1 MFGFRG
7 AGTEVMDRPSTSQ
20 QPELFTV
27 EEAAAILRIGRTAAY
42 EQARRFED
50 TNGAEG
56 IPVIRIGRI
65 MRVPRVALERWIG
78 GPISSE
84 IPPRTHSSGP
94 APTKSSDPQPT
105 RRSAK
110 RVRLTQDGLPFGA

>member
-1 MFGFRG
+1 
-7 AGTEVMDRPSTSQ
+7 MDRPSTSQ

-84 IPPRTHSSGP
+84 IPPRTRYSGP
-94 APTKSSDPQPT
+94 PSAESIDPKPT
-105 RRSAK
+105 RRSANG
-110 RVRLTQDGLPFGA
+110 VRLAQDGLPFGA